1 MHSALAVWGLF
12 ISDEMIDNIIENTKA
27 EANQMYERWNAAHPD
42 QEPRR
47 FIGQGRIGMKTFLG
61 LL

>member
-27 EANQMYERWNAAHPD
+27 EANQMSERWNAAHPD

-47 FIGQGRIGMKTFLG
+47 FIGQGKVLKSK
-61 LL
+61 